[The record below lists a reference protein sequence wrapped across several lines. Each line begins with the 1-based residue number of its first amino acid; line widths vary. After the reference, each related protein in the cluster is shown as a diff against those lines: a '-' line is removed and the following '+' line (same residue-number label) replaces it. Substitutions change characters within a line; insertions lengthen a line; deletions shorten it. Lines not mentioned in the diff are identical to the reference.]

1 VTFSIVG
8 WDPEPESGPEWG
20 VAVASKFLAVGS
32 VVPFAEIGA
41 GAGATQALANLTYA
55 PDGLAKLHAGT
66 DADTVVRELTE
77 ADEDAAQRQLGVVD
91 SSGRAAGFTGAEC
104 FDWAGDI
111 QGDGFTCQGNI
122 LAGPQVVEDMKR
134 AYESTFGDL
143 AARLLAALTA
153 GDAAG
158 GDSRGRQS
166 AALLVIRKGAGYG
179 GGSDIAVDLRVD
191 DHPSPVEEMARLLD
205 LHRLLYP
212 RPEELDFLDLDD
224 DLGAEVRALL
234 AACGHPTSGA
244 GAWDHEL
251 KDALFAFS
259 GTENLEER
267 WTEDPKI
274 ERRVL
279 EHLRDKAR

>member
-1 VTFSIVG
+1 MTFSIVA

-20 VAVASKFLAVGS
+20 IAVASKFLAVGS
-32 VVPFAEIGA
+32 VVPFAEIGS

-55 PDGLAKLHAGT
+55 PEGLAKLRAGG
-66 DADTVVRELTE
+66 DAETVVRELTE
-77 ADEDAAQRQLGVVD
+77 ADDDAAQRQLGIVD
-91 SSGRAAGFTGAEC
+91 ASGGAAGFTGTEC

-122 LAGPQVVEDMKR
+122 LAGSQVVEDMKR
-134 AYESTFGDL
+134 AFESASGDL
-143 AARLLAALTA
+143 AGRLLAALTA

-158 GDSRGRQS
+158 GDKRGRQS

-191 DHPSPVEEMARLLD
+191 DHPAPVDELTRLLD
-205 LHRLLYP
+205 LQRLLYP
-212 RPEELDFLDLDD
+212 RPEELDFLEVDD
-224 DLGAEVRALL
+224 ELGAEVRALL
-234 AACGHPTSGA
+234 AACGHQTGST
-244 GAWDHEL
+244 GAWDEEL
-251 KDALFAFS
+251 RDALYAFS

-267 WTEDPKI
+267 WTEEPKI

-279 EHLRDKAR
+279 EYLREKAG